1 MTSDNLQSSR
11 TKLNHPGQI
20 TLVYADLSSV
30 LQHSHFSFSFSP
42 EGRELTSDV
51 TVLER
56 TASLWLVCLPSLAC
70 LLLHT
75 VKEMP
80 RAFSAEWG
88 FPENDK
94 ATFPF
99 LTIPNHHLPAQ
110 CYSLESGCPLNL
122 GLQPRMLLEGGDLV
136 ENFIGVVV

>member
-11 TKLNHPGQI
+11 NKVNHPGQI
-20 TLVYADLSSV
+20 TLVYTDLSSV
-30 LQHSHFSFSFSP
+30 LQHPLFPFSLLP
-42 EGRELTSDV
+42 EGGELTSDV

-56 TASLWLVCLPSLAC
+56 TASLCRVCLPSLAC

-75 VKEMP
+75 VLEMP
-80 RAFSAEWG
+80 RTFSAEWG

-94 ATFPF
+94 ATFPP
-99 LTIPNHHLPAQ
+99 LTIPKQHLLAR

-136 ENFIGVVV
+136 ESCIGMMV